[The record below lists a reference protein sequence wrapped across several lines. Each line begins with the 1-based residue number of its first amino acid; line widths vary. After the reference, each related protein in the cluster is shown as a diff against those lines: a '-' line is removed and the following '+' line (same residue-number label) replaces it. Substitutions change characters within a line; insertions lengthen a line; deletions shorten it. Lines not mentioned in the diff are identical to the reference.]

1 MHIVDDNV
9 VWYCPIKMRLQRSF
23 SLNWCILLMITWYG
37 IAQLK
42 IDRIYVTVGQLE
54 EVIPLQRKDK
64 PQKQKIEVNNFAL
77 INRND
82 FQEIFNVRYLL
93 SQVFNVVYDFWVY
106 SLPLHFSQHY
116 GGSECRGDCILS
128 KEKKIN
134 FYSQL
139 LVAALIADNLTS
151 LFLPFWKLFEIPE
164 KE

>member
-1 MHIVDDNV
+1 
-9 VWYCPIKMRLQRSF
+9 
-23 SLNWCILLMITWYG
+23 MITWYG

-93 SQVFNVVYDFWVY
+93 SQVFNVVYDF
-106 SLPLHFSQHY
+106 
-116 GGSECRGDCILS
+116 
-128 KEKKIN
+128 
-134 FYSQL
+134 
-139 LVAALIADNLTS
+139 
-151 LFLPFWKLFEIPE
+151 
-164 KE
+164 